1 MVHVCP
7 FNNCFVKFKSMSIN
21 YTEFVLNEKA
31 GEKMLAKDHYNSQ
44 SIRRKAR
51 QVQSRWSELQRKMA
65 ERGNKLRQAGQQEQ
79 LMELLQVL
87 HGATNAGIIRKCYY
101 SL

>member
-1 MVHVCP
+1 MMVRVCP
-7 FNNCFVKFKSMSIN
+7 FDNCFVKLKNMSVN
-21 YTEFVLNEKA
+21 YTGFVLTEKA
-31 GEKMLAKDHYNSQ
+31 GEKMLAEDHYNNQ
-44 SIRRKAR
+44 SIRRKAL

-87 HGATNAGIIRKCYY
+87 HGTNHASIIRKCY
-101 SL
+101 